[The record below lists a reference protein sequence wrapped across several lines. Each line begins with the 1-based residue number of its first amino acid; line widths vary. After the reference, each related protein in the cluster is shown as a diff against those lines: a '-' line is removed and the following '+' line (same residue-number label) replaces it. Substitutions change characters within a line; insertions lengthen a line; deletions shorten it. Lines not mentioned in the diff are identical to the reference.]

1 MIRRRWLRRF
11 WSNFFP
17 LCGQKVE
24 VEHVVSCTSF
34 KRLIRNFFSF
44 FFLLIRKCCTML
56 SDAKP
61 ANRDSLHLIKVVHE
75 TQMNHLTNI
84 NCWRF
89 VEVLPHYKFAP
100 ITKSLLHQRCKSL
113 APITKSLLHQRC
125 KSLAP
130 PLREVFVLTWKLQM
144 KIWILLSL
152 SSARPSYGYICVL
165 LRFRHIFN
173 FIRY

>member
-1 MIRRRWLRRF
+1 MTAQILKW
-11 WSNFFP
+11 FFP
-17 LCGQKVE
+17 LRGQKVE
-24 VEHVVSCTSF
+24 VEHVASCTSF

-89 VEVLPHYKFAP
+89 VEVLPYYKF
-100 ITKSLLHQRCKSL
+100 

-144 KIWILLSL
+144 KSWILLSL

>member
-11 WSNFFP
+11 WSDFFP

-24 VEHVVSCTSF
+24 VEHVASCTSF

-75 TQMNHLTNI
+75 TQMNQLTNI

-113 APITKSLLHQRC
+113 AP
-125 KSLAP
+125 

-144 KIWILLSL
+144 KSWILLSL

>member
-11 WSNFFP
+11 WSDFFP

-24 VEHVVSCTSF
+24 VEHVASCTSF

-89 VEVLPHYKFAP
+89 VEVLPHYKFA
-100 ITKSLLHQRCKSL
+100 S
-113 APITKSLLHQRC
+113 ITKSLLHQRC

-130 PLREVFVLTWKLQM
+130 PQGGFFSNLKITNEKLDLIVVVQCAPFL
-144 KIWILLSL
+144 WIYLCSIKVQT
-152 SSARPSYGYICVL
+152 Y
-165 LRFRHIFN
+165 F
-173 FIRY
+173 